1 MPQAKLRSL
10 ADAHAGSAGS
20 ADATAQGPALA
31 HCAERGLEV
40 GLTDMGEL
48 WIYCDIVQ
56 GLVTVP
62 FWEYWTSPYSIIV
75 AIIDHI
81 PNGWVMFNGDI

>member
-10 ADAHAGSAGS
+10 ADADT
-20 ADATAQGPALA
+20 DATAQGPALA

-48 WIYCDIVQ
+48 WIYCDIV
-56 GLVTVP
+56 
-62 FWEYWTSPYSIIV
+62 II
-75 AIIDHI
+75 ILQYL
-81 PNGWVMFNGDI
+81 